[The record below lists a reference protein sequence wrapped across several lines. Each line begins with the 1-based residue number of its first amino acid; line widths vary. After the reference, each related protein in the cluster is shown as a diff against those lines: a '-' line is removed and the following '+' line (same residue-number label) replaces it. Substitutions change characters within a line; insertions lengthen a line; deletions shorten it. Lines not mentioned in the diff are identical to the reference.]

1 MTPAGAPEV
10 DAFLATVTE
19 PRRAAL
25 QALREAVGG
34 LIPDAT
40 ETMSNGIPTFIHFGP
55 LVGFGPHASNRSLCS
70 LYVMQPKLLAAMR
83 SAIAPHTVTGG
94 TIHFAPESPLAPA
107 LLERIVRDRARENEA
122 AHLRS
127 QQRQAP
133 KRK

>member
-1 MTPAGAPEV
+1 VTPGGAPEV
-10 DAFLATVTE
+10 DAFLATVAE

-25 QALREAVGG
+25 QALREAIGG

-55 LVGFGPHASNRSLCS
+55 LIGLAPHASNRALCS

-83 SAIAPHTVTGG
+83 SALVGHTVSGG
-94 TIHFAPESPLAPA
+94 TIHFAPDAPLAPA

-122 AHLRS
+122 AHIRS